1 MSTDREPPKFMRMP
15 TSRGVQ
21 RDIDEEMRFHLDTRI
36 EALVREGRS
45 RADAERLALAEFGD
59 VSAARRQLATI
70 DRNRDRRVEWRE
82 SLASVAQDV
91 KLGLRSLRRR
101 PGFTLATLLTLAL
114 GIGGNAAIFSVVYA
128 VLLKPLPYTQPE
140 RLTHLYEI
148 YKSEV
153 DSRSEASYPDYLDWR
168 ARNHSFADMAGYHGG
183 AFLLGGDAAKAV
195 PAAKTTWN
203 FFDVLGVKP
212 AIGRTFARGED
223 DVGAAR
229 VVVLS
234 YAFWQEQFGGDRTVV
249 GRSVS
254 LDGSPATI
262 IGVLPRDFQ
271 FAKQGNAQLWAPIDR
286 NQAMRDR
293 RGMHWLNIVAR
304 LRPGVSRADAQRDMS
319 SIMRDLAREYPPSN
333 AGRDAQVLALRDD
346 LVGSVRPLLLV
357 LYGAVGVVLLIACA
371 NVANLL
377 LMRGTD
383 RQREVAVRVAL
394 GAGRWRIV
402 RQSLTES
409 VLLSVAGAAVGLGL
423 AQLGVHGL
431 VSKIPAATRARM
443 PALAAAG
450 VDTNVIAYSALLAV
464 VAAVVFGLLPAL
476 RTSRASAQDVL
487 RNGGRGSS
495 RTGTL
500 RNTLVVAEIA
510 LTLMLLCGA
519 SLFGRSLSRLLSVQ
533 LGFQPEH
540 VTTAGILLPPTGYP
554 DTPAQTAA
562 FVRIESAV
570 RALPGVSDVGF
581 TTKLPLDF
589 GNSTGFEIAG
599 RAPSPPGKN
608 PSASYRDVAGD
619 YFKTLGISLLGGREF
634 DAHDV
639 AGAPLVGM
647 VNHAFAAAYFDGKSP
662 VGESL
667 LFGKDSV
674 RIVGEVADVPIGNL
688 DDKIPPT
695 LYMHEP
701 QNGDNYM
708 AMVVRGGA
716 TTSQLSLALDKLVG
730 AQARGAAIVNIA
742 PMDQL
747 ITNSSSVFLR
757 RFPLMLVGVFAGTAL
772 LLAIV
777 GIYGVVSYSVAQRSR
792 EMGIRMALGAQPRA
806 LVAMVV
812 REGGWI
818 AVTGVAIGIAATL
831 VATRFVATMLF
842 GIAPTDP
849 STYAE
854 VSLVLGAVVLVS
866 MLIPA
871 RRASRVDPAVT
882 LRGE

>member
-1 MSTDREPPKFMRMP
+1 MSSDREPPKFMRMP

-21 RDIDEEMRFHLDTRI
+21 RDVDEEMRFHLETRI
-36 EALVREGRS
+36 DALVREGKS
-45 RADAERLALAEFGD
+45 REDAERLALAEFGD
-59 VSAARRQLATI
+59 VSAARRQLVTI
-70 DRNRDRRVEWRE
+70 DRSRDRRVEWRE
-82 SLASVAQDV
+82 SLASVVQDV
-91 KLGLRSLRRR
+91 KLALRSLRRR
-101 PGFTLATLLTLAL
+101 PGFTLATLVTLAL
-114 GIGGNAAIFSVVYA
+114 GIGGNAAIYSVVYA
-128 VLLKPLPYTQPE
+128 VLLKPLPYTQPD
-140 RLTHLYEI
+140 RLTNLYEV

-168 ARNHSFADMAGYHGG
+168 ARNHSFSDMAGYHGG
-183 AFLLGGDAAKAV
+183 AFLYGGDAAKAV
-195 PAAKTTWN
+195 PAAKITWN
-203 FFDVLGVKP
+203 FFDVLGVHP
-212 AIGRTFARGED
+212 LLGRTFASGED
-223 DVGAAR
+223 GVGAAR
-229 VVVLS
+229 VIVLS
-234 YAFWQEQFGGDRTVV
+234 YTFWQEQFAGDRSALGRVV
-249 GRSVS
+249 SI
-254 LDGSPATI
+254 DGAPATI
-262 IGVLPRDFQ
+262 IGVLPPDFQ
-271 FAKQGNAQLWAPIDR
+271 FAKEGNAQIWAPID
-286 NQAMRDR
+286 NDQAYRDR

-304 LRPGVSRADAQRDMS
+304 LRPGASLASAQKDMS
-319 SIMRDLAREYPPSN
+319 SVVHDLAREYPASN
-333 AGRDAQVLALRDD
+333 TGRDAQVLALRDE

-409 VLLSVAGAAVGLGL
+409 LLLSVGGAAIGLGL
-423 AQLGVHGL
+423 AQIGVHGL
-431 VSKIPAATRARM
+431 MSKIPAATRARM
-443 PALAAAG
+443 PALASAG
-450 VDTNVIAYSALLAV
+450 IDVNVVVYSALLAL
-464 VAAVVFGLLPAL
+464 VAAIVFGLLPAL

-487 RNGGRGSS
+487 RNGSRGSS
-495 RTGTL
+495 QTGSL

-533 LGFQPEH
+533 LGFRPDH

-554 DTPAQTAA
+554 NAAAQTAA
-562 FVRIESAV
+562 FARIESAV
-570 RALPGVSDVGF
+570 RSLPGVSNVGF

-589 GNSTGFEIAG
+589 GNSAGFEIAG

-619 YFKTLGISLLGGREF
+619 YFKTLQIPLVGGRDF

-639 AGAPLVGM
+639 AGAPFVGI
-647 VNHAFAAAYFDGKSP
+647 VNHAFAVAYFDGKSP

-674 RIVGEVADVPIGNL
+674 HIVGEVADVPIGNL
-688 DDKIPPT
+688 GDKIPPT
-695 LYMHEP
+695 LYVREA
-701 QNGDNYM
+701 QSGDNYM
-708 AMVVRGGA
+708 AMVIRGDA
-716 TTSQLSLALDKLVG
+716 TTSQLSLALTKLVSE
-730 AQARGAAIVNIA
+730 QARGAAVVSIL
-742 PMDQL
+742 PMDDL

-757 RFPLMLVGVFAGTAL
+757 RFPLLLVGVFAGTAL

-806 LVAMVV
+806 LVGMVV

-818 AVTGVAIGIAATL
+818 AVAG
-831 VATRFVATMLF
+831 
-842 GIAPTDP
+842 
-849 STYAE
+849 
-854 VSLVLGAVVLVS
+854 
-866 MLIPA
+866 
-871 RRASRVDPAVT
+871 
-882 LRGE
+882 